1 MENAL
6 NKQHTED
13 QTEQQQ
19 LSAKLEQLHGAL
31 AQAGAVREQ
40 NSEMKLKLK
49 VRSPDVLVGGS

>member
-13 QTEQQQ
+13 QTEQEQ

-31 AQAGAVREQ
+31 AVTSAR
-40 NSEMKLKLK
+40 L
-49 VRSPDVLVGGS
+49 